1 MSTIKSSAE
10 SLTIN
15 ADGNGNDIKFQSNGS
30 EVAQIDQAGNLTLSG
45 TVDGVDIQTL
55 NTTASAALP
64 KAGGTLTGD
73 LNFGDNVDANFGA
86 GADLKI
92 YHDGSHSRIKDVGT
106 GNLYITGSTQVN
118 IQDDDGE
125 PMINCVKDGAVNVM
139 HNGLTKFSTTA
150 TGVAVTG
157 AVTADSSLIRGAVVQ
172 VQGVHRTPSSAITS
186 AGSLSEL
193 SSTLRI
199 AFTPKHA
206 SSKLIHEFYAP
217 YNFPNSTHLQWA
229 YFRNYT
235 DSAIELGSASAG
247 SRKSTHWGARTS
259 QSDANDFDNLSM
271 RMYQTA
277 NNTNARTYTIFH
289 GTEGATASFGV
300 SPLSS
305 GSGATWPLVYTITEI
320 YNP

>member
-10 SLTIN
+10 NLTLN
-15 ADGNGNDIKFQSNGS
+15 ADGSNNDIKFQSNGS
-30 EVAQIDQAGNLTLSG
+30 EVAQIDQAGVISST
-45 TVDGVDIQTL
+45 
-55 NTTASAALP
+55 
-64 KAGGTLTGD
+64 GGSTHA
-73 LNFGDNVDANFGA
+73 DNVKAKFGT
-86 GADLKI
+86 GNDLEIYHNGTHSIVKDSGSGDLKI
-92 YHDGSHSRIKDVGT
+92 WSSKVEIQSPDAGE
-106 GNLYITGSTQVN
+106 N
-118 IQDDDGE
+118 IAIFNDDGD
-125 PMINCVKDGAVNVM
+125 VQLY
-139 HNGLTKFSTTA
+139 HNNALKLATTA
-150 TGVAVTG
+150 TGVTVTG
-157 AVTADSSLIRGAVVQ
+157 AVSADSSLIRGAVVQ
-172 VQGVHRTPSSAITS
+172 VQGVHVTPSGTITS

-193 SSTLRI
+193 SSTLRVAI
-199 AFTPKHA
+199 TPKHA

-247 SRKSTHWGARTS
+247 SRQSTHWGARTS

>member
-1 MSTIKSSAE
+1 MAKVKITGHASGSGVFTITAPNSNTDR
-10 SLTIN
+10 TI
-15 ADGNGNDIKFQSNGS
+15 
-30 EVAQIDQAGNLTLSG
+30 TLPDASVTLG
-45 TVDGVDIQTL
+45 TDATK
-55 NTTASAALP
+55 LP
-64 KAGGTLTGD
+64 LAGGTLTGD
-73 LNFGDNVDANFGA
+73 LILGDDVKLEVGNATGGDLQVWHDGTNSHIKNTTGTLFINSDGMTKLQDA
-86 GADLKI
+86 GANETFAVFNDNGASEL
-92 YHDGSHSRIKDVGT
+92 YHDNSKKI
-106 GNLYITGSTQVN
+106 
-118 IQDDDGE
+118 E
-125 PMINCVKDGAVNVM
+125 
-139 HNGLTKFSTTA
+139 TTA
-150 TGVAVTG
+150 TGATVTG

-172 VQGVHRTPSSAITS
+172 VQGVHVTPSGTITS

-193 SSTLRI
+193 SSTLRVAI
-199 AFTPKHA
+199 TPKHA

-217 YNFPNSTHLQWA
+217 YNMPNSTHLQWA

-259 QSDANDFDNLSM
+259 DTDANDFDNLSM

-277 NNTNARTYTIFH
+277 NSTNARTYTIFH